1 MYVVAFFSI
10 IALLLTYIE
19 SKGRLK
25 GGMKWGFILV
35 TFLGAIHYDYGNDY
49 MSYYELANQITNYS
63 FDLEKILAG
72 DYYRDPGWVILCFL
86 FKSLGGFFV
95 MVATL
100 NIIQNGIVYKF
111 IKNSVELKWW
121 PFAIFIYLYVT
132 SFYLMSFSMM
142 RQMFV
147 IIVFLGMWKYI
158 IRRKWW
164 IPLIVL
170 YLCTSIHGSAMVLL
184 PFAFWGFVPM
194 NNAKYI
200 GIGYIALLVILWL
213 FQDTLNNIFQFA
225 MTLDDGFSEYADR
238 YENDDT
244 GFKLGLG
251 FIINMI
257 PFALSIMFLLS
268 KKENYSYQTK
278 LVVALAAISFLITPF
293 SQIIRLVGRLGSYFG
308 IFSLAS
314 LPLAYGNVENK
325 AVRLGLMS
333 IYILITLYDYYLFFV
348 DSVFSEKY
356 SSFHTIFSQL
366 L

>member
-1 MYVVAFFSI
+1 MYVVVFFSI
-10 IALLLTYIE
+10 IALLLTYLE
-19 SKGRLK
+19 SKGQLK
-25 GGMKWGFILV
+25 GGMKWGFIFV

-49 MSYYELANQITNYS
+49 MPYYELANQVTNYS
-63 FDLEKILAG
+63 FDLEKILVG

-86 FKSLGGFFV
+86 FKPLGGFFV
-95 MVATL
+95 MVIVL
-100 NIIQNGIVYKF
+100 NITQNCIVYKF
-111 IKNSVELKWW
+111 IKNNVILKWW

-147 IIVFLGMWKYI
+147 VIVFLGMWKYI
-158 IRRKWW
+158 IQRKWW

-194 NNAKYI
+194 NNAKYV
-200 GIGYIALLVILWL
+200 GIGYAVLLVILWL

-225 MTLDDGFSEYADR
+225 MTLDDGFSEYAGR
-238 YENDDT
+238 YESDDT
-244 GFKLGLG
+244 GLKLGLG

-257 PFALSIMFLLS
+257 PFVLSIMFLLS

-278 LVVALAAISFLITPF
+278 SLVALGAISFLITPF
-293 SQIIRLVGRLGSYFG
+293 GQIIRLVSRLGPYFG

-314 LPLAYGNVENK
+314 LPFIYGDVKNRT
-325 AVRLGLMS
+325 VRLGLMS
-333 IYILITLYDYYLFFV
+333 IYILITLFDYYLFFT
-348 DSVFSEKY
+348 DSVFSEAY
-356 SSFHTIFSQL
+356 TSFRTIFSQL
-366 L
+366 